1 MGMSS
6 SASIRFSPIS
16 TCRRCESHDVLSD
29 AVGAALIYLKLQR
42 LITLQRA
49 AAPGP
54 LAALARLLTIWKA
67 ETPRA

>member
-6 SASIRFSPIS
+6 SASIRFSPIA
-16 TCRRCESHDVLSD
+16 TCRCESHDVLSD